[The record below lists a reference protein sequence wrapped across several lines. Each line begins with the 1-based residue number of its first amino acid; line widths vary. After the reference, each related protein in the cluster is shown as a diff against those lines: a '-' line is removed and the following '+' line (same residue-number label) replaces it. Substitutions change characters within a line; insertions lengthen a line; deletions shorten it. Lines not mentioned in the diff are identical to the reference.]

1 MMKRRMVL
9 LLSLFLLFTSQSLAF
24 TPKEE
29 RQIIKDLTEI
39 KTTLHLFMEQTNKRF
54 EEIDKRFEM
63 MFTYMN
69 KRFEDMNKRFEDM
82 NKRFED
88 MNKRFEDMNKRFEEI
103 NKRLEQLY
111 TFLWIITGIFTS
123 MLVAIIAFALWD
135 RQTIVKRA
143 RDEALERI
151 ISVLRDLARED
162 QRVAE
167 ALRKHGFGLY

>member
-63 MFTYMN
+63 MFTY
-69 KRFEDMNKRFEDM
+69 
-82 NKRFED
+82 